1 MKGWHFIVLACLIVV
16 TVLTAVVY
24 IFNPLGL
31 NPFAS
36 DAIDGLAPTER
47 LIPVRVDSLTTEI
60 SINGRITFSNK
71 EDLTFGSPGFVDE
84 ILVSEGEIVSA
95 GQLLARLNPESVAN
109 LQRAIAEAQLE
120 HEDALD
126 ALADAQM
133 PALQIAEAEAALA
146 TAELELQNAQS
157 ALDELVYPDP
167 QVVAQLESAFA
178 DSELEIQNAQEALD
192 DTVNPSA
199 EAVAAA
205 EEAIAQAQVA
215 LRDSEHSL
223 ANDYLDAIERFRRR
237 RARPCSRF
245 S

>member
-1 MKGWHFIVLACLIVV
+1 M
-16 TVLTAVVY
+16 Y

-36 DAIDGLAPTER
+36 DESDGLAPTER

-120 HEDALD
+120 HEDALG
-126 ALADAQM
+126 
-133 PALQIAEAEAALA
+133 
-146 TAELELQNAQS
+146 
-157 ALDELVYPDP
+157 
-167 QVVAQLESAFA
+167 
-178 DSELEIQNAQEALD
+178 
-192 DTVNPSA
+192 
-199 EAVAAA
+199 
-205 EEAIAQAQVA
+205 
-215 LRDSEHSL
+215 
-223 ANDYLDAIERFRRR
+223 
-237 RARPCSRF
+237 RAC
-245 S
+245 